1 MADPK
6 IVGNARAGQPL
17 ASLLTSAQL
26 ENGRFR

>member
-17 ASLLTSAQL
+17 GALLTSEQL
-26 ENGRFR
+26 VNGRFR